1 MEKTGRKDY
10 MMALFIGLTIT
21 SLLMIN
27 QVKATSE
34 TILSQ
39 YTTVEPSNPHC
50 ESVIANHPDLSDLS
64 AMADNF
70 STSGIWEVTTI
81 SFYLSRFEEN
91 VSDYDQYIAARFY
104 EPDPLDVTLPDETQ
118 IVGDSIAIR
127 VDSLP
132 ESAGNTVAEWINFT
146 FAIPVSLET
155 AHEYFFAVYGVNGT
169 WDGGGSL
176 AVTVYGNDTEPLE
189 GFNSGFNS
197 YNGGEWV
204 YDSPN
209 FNLGYIIY
217 GIETEPEAPEPE
229 APEPVTTTELDQILP
244 MFAILVML
252 CIFGSIIRIN
262 KTPLGQQM
270 FKAII
275 VVIFAIAV
283 LVTLQLLI

>member
-155 AHEYFFAVYGVNGT
+155 AHEYFCAIYGVNGT
-169 WDGGGSL
+169 WDGGESL

-189 GFNSGFNS
+189 GLNL

-217 GIETEPEAPEPE
+217 GIETEPEAPET
-229 APEPVTTTELDQILP
+229 VTTTELDQILP